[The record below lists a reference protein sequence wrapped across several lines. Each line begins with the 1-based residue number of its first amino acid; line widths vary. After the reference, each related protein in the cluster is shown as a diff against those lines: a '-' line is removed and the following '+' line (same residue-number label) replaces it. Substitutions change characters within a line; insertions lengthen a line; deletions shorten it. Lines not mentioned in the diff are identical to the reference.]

1 MNAVLDG
8 EYVLSANIRKQM
20 QEFYKNDMD
29 SLANT
34 MLYNTTMGI
43 GRNAN
48 SQHTTFR
55 KNQLATHMYID
66 DGGKFDDPELQ
77 MSDRMKNRM
86 SNQNMSML
94 QPQDDA
100 TNDMWG
106 GAQLRVED
114 EPSENAIA
122 SLKDHQYVQSS
133 LERDDQIAQS
143 SRV

>member
-1 MNAVLDG
+1 
-8 EYVLSANIRKQM
+8 
-20 QEFYKNDMD
+20 
-29 SLANT
+29 
-34 MLYNTTMGI
+34 
-43 GRNAN
+43 
-48 SQHTTFR
+48 
-55 KNQLATHMYID
+55 MYID

>member
-1 MNAVLDG
+1 MLDG

-34 MLYNTTMGI
+34 MLYNTTMER

-48 SQHTTFR
+48 SQRTTFR

-66 DGGKFDDPELQ
+66 DGGKLDDPELQ

-100 TNDMWG
+100 THDMWG
-106 GAQLRVED
+106 GAKLRVED

-122 SLKDHQYVQSS
+122 KLKDHQYVQSS